1 MLNIE
6 KKIDGSKLVMELEG
20 KIDTITAPEIEAEV
34 KGGLDGIDE
43 LVFDFAKV
51 DYISSAGLR
60 VLLLAQKTMNEQG
73 KMIVKNCGKEVLEI
87 FEVTG
92 FIDILT
98 VE

>member
-6 KKIDGSKLVMELEG
+6 KKIEGSKLVMELEG

-60 VLLLAQKTMNEQG
+60 VLLLAQKTMSEQG